1 MQVKEIELSLDII
14 ESHFKMDEDLLN
26 IYHIEAGNGYK
37 QCALRTFE
45 DLKNTTF
52 PTFKFYGVYEDEKM
66 VGFFGTEE
74 YIYVNTIFVNPSYRK
89 SEYMKA
95 FYKCLTSIVGD
106 NYITALYKKNTRAI
120 QFYIKNNGKV
130 ITDLEDYVVIQIGE

>member
-1 MQVKEIELSLDII
+1 
-14 ESHFKMDEDLLN
+14 
-26 IYHIEAGNGYK
+26 
-37 QCALRTFE
+37 
-45 DLKNTTF
+45 
-52 PTFKFYGVYEDEKM
+52 M